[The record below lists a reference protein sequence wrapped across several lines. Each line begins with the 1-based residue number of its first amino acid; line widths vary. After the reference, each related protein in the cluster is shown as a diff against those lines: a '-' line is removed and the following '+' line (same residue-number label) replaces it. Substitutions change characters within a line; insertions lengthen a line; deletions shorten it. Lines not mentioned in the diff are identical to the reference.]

1 MKKISYASGLEG
13 KQVIPIQALTCLL
26 YVGVGLIATL
36 LFLKG
41 NYDVAFVSSM
51 AVTQGWRTL
60 SEVLRADYRGN
71 GKITAYQVME
81 ILAITLALA
90 LTIVLPSDRPS
101 VSQLAAGIE
110 ALWRPEV
117 FLLLQALW
125 IIVFIMFGKSM
136 VTGAQIFF
144 HLRGDRI

>member
-1 MKKISYASGLEG
+1 
-13 KQVIPIQALTCLL
+13 
-26 YVGVGLIATL
+26 
-36 LFLKG
+36 
-41 NYDVAFVSSM
+41 VAFVSSM

-81 ILAITLALA
+81 ILAITFALA

-125 IIVFIMFGKSM
+125 VIVFIMFGKSM
-136 VTGAQIFF
+136 VTAAQIFF

>member
-81 ILAITLALA
+81 ILAIAFALA

-101 VSQLAAGIE
+101 VPQSL
-110 ALWRPEV
+110 
-117 FLLLQALW
+117 
-125 IIVFIMFGKSM
+125 S
-136 VTGAQIFF
+136 
-144 HLRGDRI
+144 